1 MTLPIPANTTC
12 DVYHGNNRP
21 PSSPDVAAVP
31 CHLQER
37 AGNIK
42 PSGTLTF
49 DYTHFL
55 FLDVDADVRDGDE
68 VYFPDQNGTAFQVQF
83 VVRAGIGTGMVMR
96 KAYIHRDP
104 PTTWPNTN
112 I

>member
-12 DVYHGNNRP
+12 DVYHGANRP
-21 PSSPDVAAVP
+21 PASPDVTAVP

-37 AGNIK
+37 AGNLK
-42 PSGTLTF
+42 PSATITF
-49 DYTHFL
+49 GYTHFL
-55 FLDVDADVRDGDE
+55 FLDVNADVRDGDE
-68 VYFPDQNGTAFQVQF
+68 VYFPDQNGTAFAVLY
-83 VVRAGIGTGMVMR
+83 VVRVGVGTGMVMR
-96 KAYIHRDP
+96 KAYIHRDT